1 MLAKLSA
8 FGMGALTHM
17 QSLKEN
23 LTGSAQLPVETDASS
38 NAGMA
43 IGEWVQIGTSA
54 GPISKN
60 VYLGLDCASYP
71 CKSDSIVSSLQNGIM
86 FNGYQVNSSFTQPI
100 TIEAEQDLAFYPYV
114 VSMTL

>member
-23 LTGSAQLPVETDASS
+23 FSGSAKLPVETDASS
-38 NAGMA
+38 NSGMA

-54 GPISKN
+54 GP
-60 VYLGLDCASYP
+60 
-71 CKSDSIVSSLQNGIM
+71 VSTSL
-86 FNGYQVNSSFTQPI
+86 
-100 TIEAEQDLAFYPYV
+100 
-114 VSMTL
+114 